1 MTYPHLLAFG
11 LHMAIMTDGSFPF
24 PAIGTVHLENSITQH
39 RPIQATERLQVTA
52 RPEHLRPHPKG
63 RVFDLVTHVHS
74 GGELVWEETSTFL
87 RMGGLDKLDQPRGA
101 TAGGERQPEAAT
113 ADGARAARAER
124 HVLEAAGRPR
134 PRYAAVSG
142 RPQPDPPLRADR
154 QGVRLPAA
162 DRARH
167 VEQGPLPR
175 RARRPAARRGHR
187 RGRVQEADPAA
198 GPVQP
203 SPPRGH
209 ADGYD
214 FALSRPKDGAPHLL
228 GKFRPAGRPPDWAV
242 TKPRSARWIVMRRLV
257 IAVLTTALACA
268 VPVLG
273 AGTRASAVPVGA
285 AWQERPATYGVHVTE
300 DVPVTM
306 SDGTVLRVNV
316 YRPANADGTAVERR
330 FPVILTQTPYNKS
343 APQLG
348 FRNDYLVSH
357 GYVQVVADVRGTG
370 SSQGA
375 WDSFGANE
383 QRDGAELVRWAHSSS
398 RPWSNGD
405 VGLWGVS
412 YAAINQFQ
420 TAAQH
425 PAGLKAMFPI
435 VPAGDVY
442 RDVVASGGQ
451 IDSGFIPFWL
461 GLVTATG
468 LVPPKYTSVDPA
480 SGVGTLLQHAG
491 GAFAFQGPTISDALT
506 GGDKAYDGSFYK
518 LRSPLSVVDE
528 VRVPTFVTGGEYD
541 LFQRGEPMLY
551 ERLRANGVPSRLLIG
566 PWTHLQ
572 ASSGPGLPADG
583 VPSARRAGAAVVRPL
598 PARLGRPDPG
608 HRREAG
614 QLLRDRLRPLAYG
627 VPLAARH
634 RARQGLPS
642 RRHRRTGR
650 TRPAHQR
657 SGDRLGQRRRLPR
670 AGRGTVHPQRV
681 AVDGRSRRRTR
692 LRDRQPAQRPGRN
705 VLRDR
710 SR

>member
-1 MTYPHLLAFG
+1 M
-11 LHMAIMTDGSFPF
+11 
-24 PAIGTVHLENSITQH
+24 
-39 RPIQATERLQVTA
+39 
-52 RPEHLRPHPKG
+52 
-63 RVFDLVTHVHS
+63 
-74 GGELVWEETSTFL
+74 
-87 RMGGLDKLDQPRGA
+87 
-101 TAGGERQPEAAT
+101 
-113 ADGARAARAER
+113 
-124 HVLEAAGRPR
+124 
-134 PRYAAVSG
+134 
-142 RPQPDPPLRADR
+142 
-154 QGVRLPAA
+154 
-162 DRARH
+162 
-167 VEQGPLPR
+167 
-175 RARRPAARRGHR
+175 
-187 RGRVQEADPAA
+187 
-198 GPVQP
+198 
-203 SPPRGH
+203 
-209 ADGYD
+209 
-214 FALSRPKDGAPHLL
+214 
-228 GKFRPAGRPPDWAV
+228 
-242 TKPRSARWIVMRRLV
+242 
-257 IAVLTTALACA
+257 
-268 VPVLG
+268 
-273 AGTRASAVPVGA
+273 
-285 AWQERPATYGVHVTE
+285 HVTE

-583 VPSARRAGAAVVRPL
+583 VPSLDALALRWFDRYLRGSADPTLDTDVKPVSYYEIGSGHWRTASRWLPDTVHAKAFRLDGTAAPGAPGRLTSGAVTASGSDDVYPVPVAGLCTRSASQWTAGLAAVPGCETDNRLNDQAGTSYETAPL
-598 PARLGRPDPG
+598 TSPVHVMGPINARLYASTTAKDGMLSVHVEDVAPDG
-608 HRREAG
+608 TA
-614 QLLRDRLRPLAYG
+614 DRLTGGWQVLS
-627 VPLAARH
+627 H
-634 RARQGLPS
+634 R
-642 RRHRRTGR
+642 
-650 TRPAHQR
+650 
-657 SGDRLGQRRRLPR
+657 
-670 AGRGTVHPQRV
+670 
-681 AVDGRSRRRTR
+681 AVDGSKVVRRDGEVLQTWHPFTRAAQLAVEPGTVMGVDVEVFPTGAVLEKGHR
-692 LRDRQPAQRPGRN
+692 LRVTVQAFDTPHLSPTVPELADGAGGVITLHHSPAYPSRV
-705 VLRDR
+705 VLPVRD
-710 SR
+710 